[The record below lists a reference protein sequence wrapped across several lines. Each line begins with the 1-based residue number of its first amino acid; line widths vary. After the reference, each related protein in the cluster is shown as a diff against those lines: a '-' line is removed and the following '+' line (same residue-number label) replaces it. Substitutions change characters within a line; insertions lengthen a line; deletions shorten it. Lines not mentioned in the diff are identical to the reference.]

1 VAIIK
6 KFLFIIIPLILIGGH
21 LSQRIRIWYQ
31 VKKEVAEM
39 KTNIERLNKEKSNLE
54 DKKNYYQTEEF
65 IRREAREKLGLTKNN
80 ELVLVLPEL
89 PELPGQQKGKVI
101 SPDSPVWKQWWD
113 LFFTV
118 N

>member
-1 VAIIK
+1 MIK
-6 KFLFIIIPLILIGGH
+6 KILLIIIPLILIGGH
-21 LSQRIRIWYQ
+21 LSQRIGTWYK
-31 VKKEVAEM
+31 VKKEVSEM
-39 KTNIERLNKEKSNLE
+39 EANIQRLQEEKSDLE

-65 IRREAREKLGLTKNN
+65 IRREAREKLGLTKSN

-89 PELPGQQKGKVI
+89 PELPDKELGKVV

-113 LFFTV
+113 LFFAT